1 MLTLLLTLGG
11 FCLAAGI
18 VYPCV
23 TVLILRLMGDRRPLR
38 DLLNEI

>member
-1 MLTLLLTLGG
+1 MLTFLLVMSG

-38 DLLNEI
+38 DLLDEI